1 MMKRLFIILLV
12 LFTFLLPNSASA
24 RDAWVWAA
32 TSLIGGATG
41 SIDGHAYVELQ
52 DKDICITGVQ
62 GGKTYHHVFN
72 SASAAA
78 ESSPDVIL
86 PDDVGASNGRW
97 LLIDSYSEKLDG
109 IEVGSTKY
117 PDVGEQAFLDADH
130 TKLNGITALA
140 DVTADNAPKVHAAS
154 HTNGTDD
161 IQSATNAQKG
171 VATAAHI
178 TAIEA
183 NTDKVTES
191 TTITTPDANV
201 TAGIPITFADT
212 GIMAITESGDT
223 ITFDATEVDG
233 STTNEINTIQGDDDG
248 ATTGLAISVD
258 GAGIV
263 TTDVVGDVLT
273 VTGTEVDGSVTNELN
288 IFTTDDAEATAG
300 TAIVIAG
307 GGINATT
314 EAADTITITAT
325 EADTVIKAIGT
336 AQGDIIYW
344 TGANTPARLAKGT
357 ATQVLT
363 MNAGATA
370 PEWATGGGGSGGN
383 VSTSG
388 TPVDND
394 FAKFVDGTDIE
405 GRSYSE
411 VRSDLNVADGATANS
426 SDATLLART
435 NHTGTQTASTISDF
449 DTEVGN
455 NTAVALNTAKD
466 TNATH
471 TGDVTGSGALTIGSG
486 KVTEA
491 MQVLADNTTQD
502 VSSSKHGYAPK
513 GDGTT
518 TKFLNANGAYSTPSG
533 GGDVSG
539 PATNTDEYIPQWN
552 GADSKTLKNGF
563 AKSTLALSGANTDI
577 TSILNAALYLGRD
590 SDNKID
596 FATDDTLKIKI
607 GGVEKAIV
615 SISAGAGDNDKLVT
629 QGYVDDNAGAK
640 SGYDTIDIP
649 AGAMIPCTTNGAE
662 ASTQEYGTNDID
674 IDVLAFDAGATEE
687 RVQFTLVMQ
696 ENWNRSTI
704 KAKFYWGNASG
715 ASASD
720 TVEWG
725 IKAGAISNDDP
736 IDAALGTAVVITD
749 TVITDGDLH
758 VTSATPVLTVGGTPA
773 LGDLI
778 QFEVYRNTDGTDD
791 MAEDA
796 WLIAVVIQYQKSNAI
811 AGW

>member
-1 MMKRLFIILLV
+1 MKRLLV
-12 LFTFLLPNSASA
+12 LVLLALLLACPVNATVSDEAIKVSYSGNDATLAFDFTF
-24 RDAWVWAA
+24 
-32 TSLIGGATG
+32 
-41 SIDGHAYVELQ
+41 
-52 DKDICITGVQ
+52 K
-62 GGKTYHHVFN
+62 VFN
-72 SASAAA
+72 S
-78 ESSPDVIL
+78 EDLEVIL
-86 PDDVGASNGRW
+86 VDATGAETVLDETTHYSVTGSLSSGGKVTLVTAPATGET
-97 LLIDSYSEKLDG
+97 LLIRLDVDLEQETDLIYGGRYSARSVETMADRGIKIDQQQAEELTRAIKFKKSSSETG
-109 IEVGSTKY
+109 IEIPALEASKY
-117 PDVGEQAFLDADH
+117 L
-130 TKLNGITALA
+130 
-140 DVTADNAPKVHAAS
+140 KV
-154 HTNGTDD
+154 N
-161 IQSATNAQKG
+161 SAG
-171 VATAAHI
+171 DGL
-178 TAIEA
+178 E
-183 NTDKVTES
+183 
-191 TTITTPDANV
+191 
-201 TAGIPITFADT
+201 FAD
-212 GIMAITESGDT
+212 G
-223 ITFDATEVDG
+223 G
-233 STTNEINTIQGDDDG
+233 S
-248 ATTGLAISVD
+248 
-258 GAGIV
+258 
-263 TTDVVGDVLT
+263 
-273 VTGTEVDGSVTNELN
+273 
-288 IFTTDDAEATAG
+288 
-300 TAIVIAG
+300 
-307 GGINATT
+307 
-314 EAADTITITAT
+314 
-325 EADTVIKAIGT
+325 
-336 AQGDIIYW
+336 
-344 TGANTPARLAKGT
+344 
-357 ATQVLT
+357 
-363 MNAGATA
+363 
-370 PEWATGGGGSGGN
+370 GSGGN

-662 ASTQEYGTNDID
+662 ASTEEYGTNDID
-674 IDVLAFDAGATEE
+674 IDVMAFDDGATEE
-687 RVQFTLVMQ
+687 RVQFTLVMP